1 MWTQQQMGMK
11 RVLEPGHRH
20 CYLGRSCVDMW
31 CAYMDSWVV
40 NTGSL
45 NNFQNDLEVAV
56 LHKHAWPLAAEEDLE
71 QFVHCCLVEMLEC
84 YLVLMLTSGVSHSVH
99 HNRFQYL
106 RRSELGNLQ
115 VSSFHTEG
123 KKTIL
128 WHKMVSLTCM
138 QEGFLTTASIQQ
150 TRQ

>member
-1 MWTQQQMGMK
+1 
-11 RVLEPGHRH
+11 
-20 CYLGRSCVDMW
+20 
-31 CAYMDSWVV
+31 MDSWVV

-71 QFVHCCLVEMLEC
+71 QFVHYCLVEMLEC
-84 YLVLMLTSGVSHSVH
+84 YLVLMLTSGVFRSVN

-115 VSSFHTEG
+115 GFPLFILKG
-123 KKTIL
+123 KKPFCGMRWFHSHACRNVFL
-128 WHKMVSLTCM
+128 
-138 QEGFLTTASIQQ
+138 QELQYSNKDSEGCIIWPA
-150 TRQ
+150 R